1 MANKTLI
8 VVDMQNDFV
17 TGSLANPAA
26 QEIIPFI
33 KSEIESGKYSNILF
47 TQDTHTNR
55 YLYSLEGR
63 NLPVTHCVQ
72 GTYGWEIVK
81 ELRDYATEGNTIW
94 KPTFGFAGWWHD
106 EYGLLEADEIV
117 IVGTCTD
124 ICVVSNALIIKAL
137 WPEKPITVLAN
148 GCAGVT
154 PEKHAAALET
164 MRSCQINVVE

>member
-17 TGSLANPAA
+17 TGSLSNPTA

-47 TQDTHTNR
+47 TQDTHQPG
-55 YLYSLEGR
+55 YLDSQEGR
-63 NLPVTHCVQ
+63 HLPVKHCIF
-72 GTYGWEIVK
+72 GTSGWEIVK
-81 ELRDYATEGNTIW
+81 ELKDYSTPANRIQ
-94 KPTFGFAGWWHD
+94 KPSFGFTGWWHD
-106 EYGLLEADEIV
+106 EYGLLDTDEIV

-124 ICVVSNALIIKAL
+124 ICVVSNALIIKAM
-137 WPEKPITVLAN
+137 WPEKPITVLAK